1 MVLKVFTTDLPLLSK
16 EVYLESMPDSPRKLT
31 SSPKPTAQPRKNLTD
46 GAPSHNTNVNTSGQ
60 ARQSA
65 TPSSTSQKTI
75 DSTAATVDSSS
86 RRSSISNA
94 SYSFSEIS
102 NISVKSLD
110 LSSLRQSAP
119 QGIRAPSPSVVTGS
133 NASSRRTSF
142 CTEFC
147 ISEASWSRLSPTGS
161 IRSLHSSGSSSAGG
175 NTTKTPQN
183 GTQACRDEKIPKP
196 QL

>member
-1 MVLKVFTTDLPLLSK
+1 
-16 EVYLESMPDSPRKLT
+16 MPDSPRRLT
-31 SSPKPTAQPRKNLTD
+31 SSPKPSTHPRKILTD
-46 GAPSHNTNVNTSGQ
+46 GAPSHKSNANTSGQ
-60 ARQSA
+60 ACQSA
-65 TPSSTSQKTI
+65 APSSTSQKSI
-75 DSTAATVDSSS
+75 DTTAATVDSSS

-102 NISVKSLD
+102 NVGVKSLD
-110 LSSLRQSAP
+110 LSSLRQSVP
-119 QGIRAPSPSVVTGS
+119 RGIKAPSPSVVTGS

-183 GTQACRDEKIPKP
+183 GTQARHDEKVPEP
-196 QL
+196 QLK